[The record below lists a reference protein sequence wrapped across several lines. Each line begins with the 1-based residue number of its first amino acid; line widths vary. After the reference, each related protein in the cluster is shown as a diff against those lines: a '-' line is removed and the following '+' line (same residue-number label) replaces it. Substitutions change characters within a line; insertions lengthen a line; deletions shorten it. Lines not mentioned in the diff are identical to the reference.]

1 MAEREEYA
9 FRDKEIEIGIDEA
22 GRGPVL
28 GPIVYG
34 LAFWP
39 VGVGEAMRKKYGFID
54 SKQVSEQGREEMFD
68 SIKAMDLTELG
79 WAVNVGMPQDISNL
93 QLAEMHAGGKNLN
106 TYSYD
111 LAFSML
117 AEVLKKG
124 FKVKRII
131 CDAVGPEKLHKA
143 ALFSHVKHYLDDSTE
158 IVCCSKAD
166 DIYPV
171 VSAASICAKVTR
183 DQVLNNWHFK
193 E

>member
-1 MAEREEYA
+1 MTERAEFA
-9 FRDKEIEIGIDEA
+9 FKNKEIEIGIDEA

-39 VGVGEAMRKKYGFID
+39 YGVGDAMRKKYGFID
-54 SKQVSEQGREEMFD
+54 SKQVDEAGREEMFEA
-68 SIKAMDLTELG
+68 IKGMNLSELG
-79 WAVNVGMPQDISNL
+79 WAVNVGMPYDISNL
-93 QLAEMHAGGKNLN
+93 QLAENHAGGKNLN

-111 LAFSML
+111 LAFNML

-143 ALFSHVKHYLDDSTE
+143 VLFSHVKHYLDGETE
-158 IVCCSKAD
+158 VICCSKAD

-183 DQVLNNWHFK
+183 D
-193 E
+193 